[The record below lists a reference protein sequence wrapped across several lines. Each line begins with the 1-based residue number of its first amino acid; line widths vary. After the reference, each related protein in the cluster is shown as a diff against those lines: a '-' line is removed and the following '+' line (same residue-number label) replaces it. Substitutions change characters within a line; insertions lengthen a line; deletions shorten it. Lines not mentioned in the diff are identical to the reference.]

1 MSKFTLE
8 IDYDA
13 ADSIVIQSLKEQY
26 NNLTDDLERRK
37 DDKETWGIFSSD
49 KEEDIV
55 ELQRHLDSIKT
66 VLSYNMTYQ
75 DFEEWMKINPMV
87 KG

>member
-1 MSKFTLE
+1 MMSKFTLE

-13 ADSIVIQSLKEQY
+13 ANSIVIQALKEQY
-26 NNLTDDLERRK
+26 NSLTDDLERRK
-37 DDKETWGIFSSD
+37 DDKEKLGIFSSD

-75 DFEEWMKINPMV
+75 DFEEWMK
-87 KG
+87 KK